1 MSFARVLSGKS
12 GRYGATRSR
21 DFTPYENFQRK
32 NVSVLL
38 FVNVMFY
45 LVLFKKETT
54 RQAVI
59 LPFLWVFVSYLI
71 FEV

>member
-45 LVLFKKETT
+45 LVLFKKRNDTSGCDF
-54 RQAVI
+54 A
-59 LPFLWVFVSYLI
+59 I
-71 FEV
+71 FYGFRVVPYF